1 VLLGID
7 QGTTGTTCLVLDEE
21 LGTKGRGYREV
32 AQHYPRPGW
41 VEQDPNRL
49 WESVLAAAEDALGQA
64 GVAAGDLTAI
74 GITNQRETTIVW
86 DRTTGEPAHS
96 AIVWQDRRTAER
108 CKELPADLIRDRTG
122 LVPDPYFSATKL
134 EWILRETTGDL
145 AFGTVDSW
153 LIWKLTGGAVHAT
166 DVSNASRTLL
176 VDLSTLQWDD
186 ELLELFGVPRA
197 VLPEI
202 VSSSGE
208 IGEAELLGARIPIA
222 GAAGDQQAALFGQA
236 CFGRGEAKATFG
248 TGAFLLANSG
258 PERSGPGEGV
268 VETVAWRLGSA
279 EPIYAV
285 EGSVFVTGAALQW
298 LRDALGLLADSAES
312 EALARGVEDNGGV
325 HFVPALAGLGA
336 PHWVP
341 EARGLISGISGGTR
355 REHLVRA
362 ALEAAAFQ
370 IRDVV
375 DALPFALETL
385 RADGGGAGNGFL
397 MQFLADLT
405 RLTVEVPAERET
417 TALGAAALAGLA
429 TGVWSGTDDLAGLW
443 RSAARYEPELPGDEA
458 DRLLAEWRVAVR
470 RALLLR

>member
-7 QGTTGTTCLVLDEE
+7 QGTTGTTCLVLDET
-21 LGTKGRGYREV
+21 LRTRGRGYREV

-41 VEQDPNRL
+41 VEQDPNEL
-49 WESVLAAAEDALGQA
+49 WESVLAAVTDALEAA
-64 GVAAGDLTAI
+64 GVRAGDLTAM

-86 DRTTGEPAHS
+86 DRITGRPAHR

-134 EWILRETTGDL
+134 EWILREASGDL

-176 VDLSTLQWDD
+176 VDLSTLDWDD
-186 ELLELFGVPRA
+186 ELLALFGVPRA
-197 VLPEI
+197 VLPGI
-202 VSSSGE
+202 VGSSGL
-208 IGEAELLGARIPIA
+208 IGDADLFGARIPIA

-236 CFGRGEAKATFG
+236 CFGPGEAKATFG
-248 TGAFLLANSG
+248 TGAFVLANSG
-258 PERSGPGEGV
+258 PERTRPAGGV
-268 VETVAWRLGSA
+268 VETVAWRLGT
-279 EPIYAV
+279 ERPVYAV
-285 EGSVFVTGAALQW
+285 EGSVFVTGAAVQW

-312 EALARGVEDNGGV
+312 AELAGAVDDNGGV
-325 HFVPALAGLGA
+325 YFVPALAGLGS

-362 ALEAAAFQ
+362 ALEAAAYQ
-370 IRDVV
+370 TRDVV
-375 DALPFALETL
+375 DALPLAPESL
-385 RADGGGAGNGFL
+385 RVDGGAAGNAFL
-397 MQFLADLT
+397 MQFLADVT
-405 RLTVEVPAERET
+405 RLPVEVPEERDT
-417 TALGAAALAGLA
+417 TAVGAAALAGLA
-429 TGVWSGTDDLAGLW
+429 IGVWSSTEELGGLW
-443 RSAARYEPELPGDEA
+443 RGAARYEPVMPGEEA
-458 DRLLAEWRVAVR
+458 ERLLGEWRVAVR

>member
-1 VLLGID
+1 MLLGID
-7 QGTTGTTCLVLDEE
+7 QGTTGTTCLVLDET
-21 LGTKGRGYREV
+21 LRTRGRGYREV

-41 VEQDPNRL
+41 VEQDPNEL
-49 WESVLAAAEDALGQA
+49 WESVLAAASDALKAA
-64 GVAAGDLTAI
+64 GVGAREVAAI

-86 DRTTGEPAHS
+86 DRVTGDPAHR

-134 EWILRETTGDL
+134 EWILREASGDI

-176 VDLSTLQWDD
+176 VDLSTLEWDD
-186 ELLELFGVPRA
+186 ELLGVFGVPRS
-197 VLPEI
+197 VLPKI
-202 VSSSGE
+202 VSSSGL
-208 IGEAELLGARIPIA
+208 IGEAELFGARVPIA

-248 TGAFLLANSG
+248 TGAFVLANGGS
-258 PERSGPGEGV
+258 ERVRPADGV
-268 VETVAWRLGSA
+268 VETVAWRLGSQ
-279 EPIYAV
+279 EPVYAV
-285 EGSVFVTGAALQW
+285 EGSIFVTGAALHW

-312 EALARGVEDNGGV
+312 EALARAVADNGGV
-325 HFVPALAGLGA
+325 YFVPALAGLGS
-336 PHWVP
+336 PHWIP

-370 IRDVV
+370 TRDVV
-375 DALPFALETL
+375 DALPFELETL
-385 RADGGGAGNGFL
+385 RTDGGGAGNAFL
-397 MQFLADLT
+397 MQLLADLT
-405 RLTVEVPAERET
+405 RLPVEVPEERET

-429 TGVWSGTDDLAGLW
+429 RGTWNGTDELAGLW
-443 RSAARYEPELPGDEA
+443 RGGARYEPHLPEEEA
-458 DRLLAEWRVAVR
+458 ERLLSEWRVAVR